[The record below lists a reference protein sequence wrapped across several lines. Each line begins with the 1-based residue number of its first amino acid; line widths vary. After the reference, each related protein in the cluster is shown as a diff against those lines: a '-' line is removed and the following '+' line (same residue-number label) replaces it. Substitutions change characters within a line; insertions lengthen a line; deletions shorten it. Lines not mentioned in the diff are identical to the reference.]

1 MAEIFLGLGSNLPE
15 RLENL
20 KKALKR
26 LKKREIAL
34 ISVSRVYETEPFGY
48 AEQPKFYNIAI
59 RALTSLEPAELLLEL
74 KQIEKKMGR
83 EAAVKWGPR
92 IIDIDILLYNDIIL
106 KTDELNIPHSG
117 ILERYFVL
125 MPLSELC
132 PEKTIP
138 GTQMTVK
145 EALKNVRGSISAEPV
160 AELELT

>member
-20 KKALKR
+20 KKALKC
-26 LKKREIAL
+26 LQKKEIDL
-34 ISVSRVYETEPFGY
+34 ISISRVYETEPFGY
-48 AEQPKFYNIAI
+48 TEQPKFYNMAI
-59 RALTSLEPAELLLEL
+59 RALTKLEPEDLLLEL
-74 KQIEKKMGR
+74 KQIERDMGR
-83 EAAVKWGPR
+83 EAAVRWGPR

-132 PEKTIP
+132 PDMKIP
-138 GTQMTVK
+138 GTDLTVN
-145 EALKNVRGSISAEPV
+145 EALKNIEGSLQAEPV